1 MYMKKSLLLVLTLA
15 CLLLF
20 GCNTDKTNK
29 KAEKDPTIQTDSE
42 ISSQIEVPLQINF
55 TKETYPKVDGST
67 ATIPLSETMASK
79 LLQLSKEEVK
89 KIVKHNTTHEAY
101 VNLINGT
108 ADIILVTEPSKE
120 ELSLAK
126 EANVELEIYP
136 VVKEGFVFLVNK
148 NNPINSLTSS
158 QVKDIYQGKI
168 KNWKELGGED
178 KEILAYQRDPN
189 SGSQTLME
197 QLVMKGLPMT
207 KYPSTL
213 VYSMDGLIEKIAS
226 YDNSEK
232 ALGYSVFYYA
242 RSMYNKETVKLL
254 SIDGIAPDNKNISS
268 GKYPFTTAY
277 YAVLKKNTPKD
288 ASSRKLLGWM
298 LGKEGQKL
306 TEEAGYVALEAE
318 AAQAQN
324 IKLVEKAYKTKY
336 LLSNGI
342 QIKYTSMPIKID
354 NRDSGIMLPQI
365 DGLIDK
371 SVEEKINSAIKSDLE
386 TEIKLYASELT
397 EEFLGFES
405 RVTLNANN
413 LLCVSLHGFYTP
425 PMQGFLYRLT
435 DGKRLNIKDIF
446 TEGTDYV
453 PLLNKNVTEGILAGD
468 ALDENLLREPFKSIT
483 PNQSFS
489 LSPSTLHV
497 IFLKGEGG
505 FNKRSSIAVPLKN
518 IDNYVDVMD
527 RYSGTERKTQLH
539 ADMFVRSNN
548 IFTTNKGEV
557 YKREN
562 GNLWL
567 YYPEISGLRNPTL
580 ERTINS
586 AIKNGIDELKDSPMF
601 NNLPTGDAY
610 GKESIAVIEFTT
622 TFNYYGIL
630 SIERNVYSFSA
641 EKHFD
646 NLHKVYCFDLKN
658 GRDLDWKDLLTAY
671 FSKNKVSQL
680 TFVDGVKESL
690 KQQCFSNKLELKG
703 VSNYNIDYSYI
714 LKNSSIYFTKQ
725 YTDDF
730 IYVYASF
737 ILNSADGNTFRVDC
751 VVPLKDIYQG
761 VPEDFFGW

>member
-1 MYMKKSLLLVLTLA
+1 MKKSLLLVLTLA
-15 CLLLF
+15 CLLF
-20 GCNTDKTNK
+20 NGCNTDKTNEK
-29 KAEKDPTIQTDSE
+29 NPSSNTEVQTPSTIETAAE
-42 ISSQIEVPLQINF
+42 LHF

-67 ATIPLSETMASK
+67 ATIPLSEAVAAK
-79 LLQLSKEEVK
+79 LLEMSKTESSK
-89 KIVKHNTTHEAY
+89 FIKHNTTHKAY
-101 VNLINGT
+101 VNLINGS
-108 ADIILVTEPSKE
+108 ADIIFVTEPSKE

-148 NNPINSLTSS
+148 SNPVNSITSS

-277 YAVLKKNTPKD
+277 YAVLKKTTPKD
-288 ASSRKLLGWM
+288 APSRKLLSWM

-318 AAQAQN
+318 AAPIQN
-324 IKLVEKAYKTKY
+324 IKLAEKAYKTKY

-342 QIKYTSMPIKID
+342 RINYSSMPIKID
-354 NRDSGIMLPQI
+354 DKDLGIMLPQI
-365 DGLIDK
+365 DGLVDK
-371 SVEEKINSAIKSDLE
+371 SVEEKINSAIKRDLE
-386 TEIKLYASELT
+386 AEVRLYVSELSD
-397 EEFLGFES
+397 EFVGFES
-405 RVTLNANN
+405 RITLNANN

-435 DGKRLNIKDIF
+435 DGKRLSLKDIF

-453 PLLNKNVTEGILAGD
+453 PLLNKNVTEGILAGE
-468 ALDENLLREPFKSIT
+468 ALDENLLREPFNSIT

-497 IFLKGEGG
+497 IFPKGEGG
-505 FNKRSSIAVPLKN
+505 FSRRSSIAVPLKN

-567 YYPEISGLRNPTL
+567 YYPEISGLRNPSL

-586 AIKNGIDELKDSPMF
+586 AIKNGIDELKDSPIF
-601 NNLPTGDAY
+601 NNLPKGEAY
-610 GKESIAVIEFTT
+610 GKECIAVIEFTV
-622 TFNYYGIL
+622 TFNHYGIL
-630 SIERNVYSFSA
+630 SIERNVYSFTA
-641 EKHFD
+641 EQHFN

-658 GRDLDWKDLLTAY
+658 SKELDWKDMLTTY
-671 FSKNKVSQL
+671 FSKNKAFQQV
-680 TFVDGVKESL
+680 FVAGVKESL
-690 KQQCFSNKLELKG
+690 KQHCLINKLELKG

-730 IYVYASF
+730 TYVHASF
-737 ILNSADGNTFRVDC
+737 ILNLVNGSPFRVDC